1 MDIILSV
8 SAMLMA
14 LCVVL
19 STIVLIRISDLLE
32 RINRGI
38 GEVSITFYRVS
49 QHLAHISDHTSTI
62 GDASE
67 YLLDDPAKLA
77 ILLLKDSFLS
87 RKDRD
92 EGIMLVEAVEKQLK
106 KKSRKVEH
114 PVS

>member
-1 MDIILSV
+1 ME
-8 SAMLMA
+8 
-14 LCVVL
+14 VVL
-19 STIVLIRISDLLE
+19 SVCAVVITICIIFCTINAFDESNRRRTHLTALNTTIYRI
-32 RINRGI
+32 
-38 GEVSITFYRVS
+38 S
-49 QHLAHISDHTSTI
+49 QHLAHISDHTGRI
-62 GDASE
+62 
-67 YLLDDPAKLA
+67 LDDPAKLA

>member
-1 MDIILSV
+1 MEAILPTC
-8 SAMLMA
+8 A
-14 LCVVL
+14 VVV
-19 STIVLIRISDLLE
+19 TICSILAVISLFEEAGNRSIEMYTLNNTVYRI
-32 RINRGI
+32 
-38 GEVSITFYRVS
+38 S
-49 QHLAHISDHTSTI
+49 QHLAHISDHTGKI

-77 ILLLKDSFLS
+77 ILLLKDTFLS
-87 RKDRD
+87 RKDKD